1 MDGHC
6 LLAWVG
12 RRPALSFAAAMR
24 ESAMGVV
31 EGAGRGLAGHPRWGS
46 WRSAVVGGRRDGDR
60 GGWRR
65 SGSTERI
72 GRNVRTWGTEAEAG
86 ESRRGDGAEPRS

>member
-46 WRSAVVGGRRDGDR
+46 WRSAVVGGGAMGIAE
-60 GGWRR
+60 GGGVAVPQ
-65 SGSTERI
+65 SG
-72 GRNVRTWGTEAEAG
+72 
-86 ESRRGDGAEPRS
+86 